1 MTTLVGIFFS
11 IISILGF
18 FKGQSKSN
26 LRKGVLITFSFLLI
40 IAQLLF
46 IYSYLNIESQKFIG
60 ISGLISGI
68 ILILAFQK
76 NEAW

>member
-1 MTTLVGIFFS
+1 MTTLVGVFFS

-18 FKGQSKSN
+18 LKGQSKSH
-26 LRKGVLITFSFLLI
+26 LRRLVLITFSLFLI
-40 IAQLLF
+40 IGQLLF
-46 IYSYLNIESQKFIG
+46 IYSYLNIESQKFIF

>member
-11 IISILGF
+11 LISILGF
-18 FKGQSKSN
+18 LKGQSKSN
-26 LRKGVLITFSFLLI
+26 LRRLVLITFSFFLI
-40 IAQLLF
+40 IGQLLF
-46 IYSYLNIESQKFIG
+46 IYSYLNIESQKFIS